1 MRCAQS
7 VAPVGGDGNGRIQ
20 RAPPGAESQ
29 AWKYETWW
37 SSCLPACL
45 AMLHF
50 KPHLISYRSSARSSN
65 DERYPAL
72 GDALSRRSRSRHL
85 LLALFFPATRH
96 LHNYNLASAV
106 SKTLGLCTFRG
117 PASTVLFHI
126 DHPCTF
132 VSELVKRESEEGRKE
147 KLLPSVPQARKA
159 RHWRDTR
166 LFVESKKRMDD
177 PYGMKYIF
185 VKRHA

>member
-1 MRCAQS
+1 M
-7 VAPVGGDGNGRIQ
+7 VVL
-20 RAPPGAESQ
+20 
-29 AWKYETWW
+29 
-37 SSCLPACL
+37 LPAWPC
-45 AMLHF
+45 F
-50 KPHLISYRSSARSSN
+50 ISNPTLYRIAPALGAAATNST
-65 DERYPAL
+65 AL

-117 PASTVLFHI
+117 PASTGSPLRSLPHRPS
-126 DHPCTF
+126 PCTF

-177 PYGMKYIF
+177 PY
-185 VKRHA
+185 A